1 MRFPLFVCSL
11 LCAAPFAMAQHSD
24 AAHPSTVHVH
34 REAGG
39 AHAPYA
45 GMQMRP
51 IKALSEPQT
60 ADLRA
65 GKGMS
70 LALPAE
76 LNGYPGPSHV
86 LEMADALGLENDQ
99 RLHTERLFH
108 EMQKEAKA
116 LGEDIIASED
126 ELDRLFRE
134 KTATLAK
141 VQDATARAAHLQ
153 GRLRATHLKY
163 HLAMVEVLSP
173 GQVRQYNQL
182 RGYR

>member
-1 MRFPLFVCSL
+1 MHFPLFVCSL
-11 LCAAPFAMAQHSD
+11 LCATPLAMAQHAV
-24 AAHPSTVHVH
+24 AAHPPAAHTHV
-34 REAGG
+34 EAAG

-51 IKALSEPQT
+51 IKALSELQT

-86 LEMADALGLENDQ
+86 LEMADALGLEKDQ
-99 RLHTERLFH
+99 RMRTERLFQ
-108 EMQKEAKA
+108 EMQTEAKA

-126 ELDRLFRE
+126 ALDRLFRE

-141 VQDATARAAHLQ
+141 VQDATARTAHLQ

-163 HLAMVEVLSP
+163 HLAMVDVLRP

>member
-11 LCAAPFAMAQHSD
+11 LCAAPFAMAQHSG

-34 REAGG
+34 RDAGG

-76 LNGYPGPSHV
+76 LNGY
-86 LEMADALGLENDQ
+86 ALGLENDQ
-99 RLHTERLFH
+99 RVHTERLFH

-163 HLAMVEVLSP
+163 HLAMVDVLSP